1 MKKIAAAT
9 LAATMALS
17 LGAVDA
23 NAASNTMSKVQGRNA
38 CNMTFDKPSNIEY
51 TNGLKD
57 PVKVKKLLDS
67 DKANNL
73 IDSAQTSSKIG
84 EAFGSSDETSVN
96 DANNLAALRACA
108 QGETFKSQPITDS
121 EKAGI
126 IAGTV
131 ISALVLIGGVLA
143 PVVGPMI
150 QQFLPF

>member
-9 LAATMALS
+9 LVATMALS

-23 NAASNTMSKVQGRNA
+23 NAASNKMSDYNFT
-38 CNMTFDKPSNIEY
+38 CNLY
-51 TNGLKD
+51 
-57 PVKVKKLLDS
+57 LDGVGFRTV
-67 DKANNL
+67 KANEADKKFSDLVKSDNVEFL
-73 IDSAQTSSKIG
+73 RASSDLG
-84 EAFGSSDETSVN
+84 QAFGSSDT
-96 DANNLAALRACA
+96 DAIYAANNAEAIKACINK
-108 QGETFKSQPITDS
+108 EDYSSPVMTDS
-121 EKAGI
+121 KKAGI

>member
-23 NAASNTMSKVQGRNA
+23 NAASNTMSNLNHNCRVVTAMGIDNITPDTAQEYLKMNPELDAKVVG
-38 CNMTFDKPSNIEY
+38 
-51 TNGLKD
+51 
-57 PVKVKKLLDS
+57 
-67 DKANNL
+67 
-73 IDSAQTSSKIG
+73 SADMA
-84 EAFGSSDETSVN
+84 EAFGSGDSATIDGRETFN
-96 DANNLAALRACA
+96 AYKACA
-108 QGETFKSQPITDS
+108 NRENYQSQPMTDTKKALVIT
-121 EKAGI
+121 
-126 IAGTV
+126 GTV

>member
-1 MKKIAAAT
+1 MKKFAAAT

-23 NAASNTMSKVQGRNA
+23 NAASNTMVNYNTTCSL
-38 CNMTFDKPSNIEY
+38 TFDKPTGIKGLR
-51 TNGLKD
+51 NGTTTPKRVEDQLGSEEAS
-57 PVKVKKLLDS
+57 KVVDF
-67 DKANNL
+67 
-73 IDSAQTSSKIG
+73 AQTSSKLG

-96 DANNLAALRACA
+96 DVNNLAALRACA
-108 QGETFKSQPITDS
+108 QGENFKSQPTTDS